1 MEMGVNLRSILMA
14 IVFKWGLWDPNE
26 LGRTRK
32 TCDMAETLVSIPEYF
47 AGQNVFI
54 TGGSGF
60 IGKVLIEKLLR
71 SCPDVG
77 RIFVLLRPKKGRSP
91 QERLEALTA
100 CPVCRGII
108 WVCPK
113 FSRKKCFL
121 KN

>member
-1 MEMGVNLRSILMA
+1 M
-14 IVFKWGLWDPNE
+14 
-26 LGRTRK
+26 GRTRE

-77 RIFVLLRPKKGRSP
+77 RIYVLLRPKKGRSP
-91 QERLEALTA
+91 QERLAALTV
-100 CPVCRGII
+100 CPVCRGTGG
-108 WVCPK
+108 V
-113 FSRKKCFL
+113 
-121 KN
+121 